1 MPFMKQL
8 LFLYELDNTED
19 EFYGDCENIAST
31 YFLFSFQETDYS
43 VPAAAFFKEFVDTDR
58 KSVCFFK
65 ATIGEEESEY
75 ITLGNAFLKYFYP
88 AIDLEDN
95 HLAIACIEEHPGKED
110 ISVIDGENIPGVV
123 FPPSNDLFGKSN
135 NEFKFGNTETIFVSN
150 FANMTVTQNMDFGET
165 ETGTTARTSTAITT
179 NDAISATTGTTTVS
193 QTIGTS
199 RTSSTSTKNDAEM
212 ISVGYGISLLT
223 FLLTLLC

>member
-1 MPFMKQL
+1 
-8 LFLYELDNTED
+8 
-19 EFYGDCENIAST
+19 
-31 YFLFSFQETDYS
+31 
-43 VPAAAFFKEFVDTDR
+43 
-58 KSVCFFK
+58 
-65 ATIGEEESEY
+65 
-75 ITLGNAFLKYFYP
+75 
-88 AIDLEDN
+88 
-95 HLAIACIEEHPGKED
+95 
-110 ISVIDGENIPGVV
+110 
-123 FPPSNDLFGKSN
+123 
-135 NEFKFGNTETIFVSN
+135 
-150 FANMTVTQNMDFGET
+150 MTVTQNMDFGET